1 MKRPDWPAMRC
12 ISFGLIRTWRSRIRL
27 HRCGRSSNIAPDA
40 TCGYEARQTR
50 AATLIAGVICCLALP
65 ASAAQ
70 SCTHKGVELQVL
82 GSGGPELEDKRA
94 STSYL
99 LWQDGRPRVLIDS
112 GGGSALNF
120 GRSGAHVAQL
130 DAILFTHLHI
140 DHTADFAALIKS
152 SYFEERKQPLPV
164 YGPAGNASFPPTTEF
179 VAGFFDAKR
188 GAYRYLADF
197 LAGNEDGYNL
207 VAHDVSLSA
216 QQVRAV
222 FKTADIA
229 AEAATVI
236 HGGVPAIAWRVTLG
250 GKSIVFSGDTNGNN
264 GNLERIA
271 KDADIFVA
279 HNAIPEGETGAA
291 RQLHMPPSVIGRV
304 AHVAKVKALVLSH
317 RMLRT
322 LGHESQTR
330 AEIAKAY
337 PGPVTF
343 ADDLDCFR

>member
-1 MKRPDWPAMRC
+1 MYLLVL
-12 ISFGLIRTWRSRIRL
+12 S
-27 HRCGRSSNIAPDA
+27 
-40 TCGYEARQTR
+40 
-50 AATLIAGVICCLALP
+50 AA
-65 ASAAQ
+65 ASAAE

-99 LWQDGRPRVLIDS
+99 LWQDGKPRVLIDS

-164 YGPAGNASFPPTTEF
+164 YGPIGNESFPPTTEF
-179 VAGFFDAKR
+179 VADLFDAKR
-188 GAYRYLADF
+188 GAYRYLGDF
-197 LAGNEDGYNL
+197 LAGNDGGYKL
-207 VAHDVSLSA
+207 VAHDVPSSA
-216 QQVRAV
+216 HAVRTV
-222 FKTADIA
+222 FNAPDITT
-229 AEAATVI
+229 EATTVI

-250 GKSIVFSGDTNGNN
+250 GKSIVFSGDTNGDN

-271 KDADIFVA
+271 KNADIFVA
-279 HNAIPEGETGAA
+279 HNAIAEDDTGSI
-291 RQLHMPPSVIGRV
+291 RKLHMPPSVIGRI
-304 AHVAKVKALVLSH
+304 ANVAKVKTLVLSH
-317 RMLRT
+317 RMLRS

-330 AEIAKAY
+330 AEIAKVY
-337 PGPVTF
+337 SGPVTF
-343 ADDLDCFR
+343 ADDLECFQ